1 MKEQLFQKI
10 VYACS
15 SDNLYQLTDIKKTVV
30 KWHIS
35 IWVYVKKKK
44 GGMNMNEEYE
54 KNQDDKIYI
63 IFNVIILHKNVV
75 QS

>member
-1 MKEQLFQKI
+1 MFWIFAVLLSIWLKEQLFQKI

-35 IWVYVKKKK
+35 IWVYVKKK
-44 GGMNMNEEYE
+44 GRDEYE
-54 KNQDDKIYI
+54 WRIWEKPGW
-63 IFNVIILHKNVV
+63 
-75 QS
+75 